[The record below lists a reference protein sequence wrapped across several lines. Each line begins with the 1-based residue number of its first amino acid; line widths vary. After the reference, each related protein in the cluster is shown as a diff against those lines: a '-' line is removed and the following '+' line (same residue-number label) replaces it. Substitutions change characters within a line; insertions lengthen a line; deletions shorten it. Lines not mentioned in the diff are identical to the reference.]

1 MLVACLFYGIST
13 QLHAGIIL
21 GDIGIKL
28 LLLILFPVATVKLK
42 IISEEEVTKLKE
54 IYRSRI
60 KSRIF
65 KPVVKTG

>member
-1 MLVACLFYGIST
+1 
-13 QLHAGIIL
+13 LHAGIIL

-28 LLLILFPVATVKLK
+28 LLLTLFPVAAVKLK

-54 IYRSRI
+54 IYRSHI

-65 KPVVKTG
+65 KPVAKTG